1 MMQQSKSAKSSSTA
15 ASVYVAPT
23 EPQPN
28 NTVVKIN
35 MHDSESSAKDDS
47 SSEVED
53 EINGMYDIDILYLF
67 WIMHPTT

>member
-53 EINGMYDIDILYLF
+53 EINGMYDIDTLYLI

>member
-53 EINGMYDIDILYLF
+53 EINGMYDIDIL
-67 WIMHPTT
+67 